1 MSEHAS
7 LLVVLGIPGLAAL
20 VAILFVLGAHHSGG
34 RSAAGRA
41 ALGVLVLA
49 SVTGALA
56 ASGLLARL
64 QKPPLFMPMMLV
76 VLGTTVFAAR
86 SALGTGIASRL
97 PLFAL
102 VGAQAFR
109 LPLELVMHEAAT
121 EGVMPVVMSFGGY
134 NFDIVTGTTALVL
147 GAILYFREVPRTVVV
162 AWNVLGA
169 LLLFNIVTI
178 AVAAAPWFAAFGP
191 ANLNE
196 WVLHFPFVFLATV
209 LVPAALFGHIVVGRR
224 LIAQRGGL
232 VGSERG
238 GCVPGLTGMP

>member
-20 VAILFVLGAHHSGG
+20 VAVLFVLGAHHSGG

-41 ALGVLVLA
+41 ALGVLALA
-49 SVTGALA
+49 GVTGALA

-86 SALGTGIASRL
+86 SAFGTGIATRL

-109 LPLELVMHEAAT
+109 LPLELVMHEAAI

-134 NFDIVTGTTALVL
+134 NFDIVTGATALVL
-147 GAILYFREVPRTVVV
+147 GLTLYFREVPRAAVV
-162 AWNVLGA
+162 AWNALGA
-169 LLLFNIVTI
+169 LLLFNVVTI
-178 AVAAAPWFAAFGP
+178 AVAALPLLSAFGP
-191 ANLNE
+191 ENVNE
-196 WVLHFPFVFLATV
+196 WVFYFPFVFLPTV

-224 LIAQRGGL
+224 LLAERRDAAALAHSAQEL
-232 VGSERG
+232 VAR
-238 GCVPGLTGMP
+238 